1 MKNMSKASIV
11 ILIMVPLFT
20 CILGCANVSES
31 TSPKPIHPTP
41 LPAAKA
47 PPVQKPKPRQW
58 SDKQLNLL
66 RAFALQE
73 SPKLWQV
80 VQALRAEH
88 ETRTAALA
96 RLRTELVDFG
106 RNPDADQD
114 YVALKTANDRLL
126 ESLSAIYV
134 KIEDAYIA
142 YKKFLA
148 TPGNKEY
155 NDMMRKVIDEGM
167 KEASSAED
175 RYLQMSRQK

>member
-1 MKNMSKASIV
+1 MNV
-11 ILIMVPLFT
+11 INIILTACFVAA
-20 CILGCANVSES
+20 CIWGCASVSEPS
-31 TSPKPIHPTP
+31 RPQPIPPPPSPVATM
-41 LPAAKA
+41 
-47 PPVQKPKPRQW
+47 PPMQKPKPRQW

-73 SPKLWQV
+73 SPKLWQT

-88 ETRTAALA
+88 ETRTVALA
-96 RLRTELVDFG
+96 RLRMELVDFG

-114 YVALKTANDRLL
+114 YVALKTANDGLL
-126 ESLSAIYV
+126 ESVGAIYA

-155 NDMMRKVIDEGM
+155 SDMMRKVLNDGM
-167 KEASSAED
+167 NEASAAES
-175 RYLQMSRQK
+175 RYIRMSREK